1 MKQKEL
7 VKKLGKKYKRNE
19 LKTSE
24 EQTNKLKII
33 GISGSRGKSS
43 TAYMIAEYLKY
54 IGKRTV
60 LYSSIEIN
68 SPYSFKK
75 VSEAVEN
82 PMKSEEML
90 YSSLIEATAYNAEYL
105 ILEVNEKA
113 IKNKVID
120 ELDFDLC
127 LLTNI
132 IEKQNEE
139 YEDYIELKKDFLR
152 NRNNDCELLLSI
164 TDPFTYELYQE
175 LKNKNIKITSTEF
188 FMEKYSLDN
197 VNYLLLPHQD
207 KYLDTIN
214 GLEFNIKTKDNEEY
228 YINSNLLF
236 SHNSL
241 NILNVVAVLKELNEF
256 DYQKFKKFIKKL
268 EIPGRDEIIEY
279 KNKKIIISTN
289 LVPHLEVLKKYKE
302 RKEINN
308 IIVVT
313 GSTGTGYITWK
324 QSDKYKEVHNKD
336 IDYAYRYIDNYA
348 DYVYITE
355 TDIGDLNKEEFLL
368 YQQSKIKN
376 IESKIISDRY
386 EAIKTAISNS
396 NNKDIIFISGRGNR
410 RVMCVGKKDVKL
422 FKDKDKVNEIL
433 RGDKNE
439 KKNSY

>member
-152 NRNNDCELLLSI
+152 NRNNDCEL
-164 TDPFTYELYQE
+164 
-175 LKNKNIKITSTEF
+175 
-188 FMEKYSLDN
+188 
-197 VNYLLLPHQD
+197 
-207 KYLDTIN
+207 
-214 GLEFNIKTKDNEEY
+214 
-228 YINSNLLF
+228 F
-236 SHNSL
+236 S
-241 NILNVVAVLKELNEF
+241 
-256 DYQKFKKFIKKL
+256 Y
-268 EIPGRDEIIEY
+268 
-279 KNKKIIISTN
+279 
-289 LVPHLEVLKKYKE
+289 
-302 RKEINN
+302 
-308 IIVVT
+308 
-313 GSTGTGYITWK
+313 
-324 QSDKYKEVHNKD
+324 
-336 IDYAYRYIDNYA
+336 
-348 DYVYITE
+348 
-355 TDIGDLNKEEFLL
+355 
-368 YQQSKIKN
+368 
-376 IESKIISDRY
+376 
-386 EAIKTAISNS
+386 
-396 NNKDIIFISGRGNR
+396 
-410 RVMCVGKKDVKL
+410 
-422 FKDKDKVNEIL
+422 
-433 RGDKNE
+433 
-439 KKNSY
+439 